1 MFGRNDR
8 SISKQLERMENKIM
22 AAIDDLNT
30 AVTKLQN
37 EDAAVIAQVGV
48 LNTQISTL
56 MASLAAAQ
64 NTDPAVE
71 VAATAVMA
79 EVAKLGVIAGV
90 SPATAKP

>member
-1 MFGRNDR
+1 
-8 SISKQLERMENKIM
+8 MENRIM
-22 AAIDDLNT
+22 AAIDDLNS

-56 MASLAAAQ
+56 TAALAAAQ

-71 VAATAVMA
+71 AAATAVMA
-79 EVAKLGVIAGV
+79 EVAKLAVIAGTP
-90 SPATAKP
+90 PASAPKP